1 MREIIFS
8 SYNKLS
14 EGFFF
19 KSTRPFSSQ
28 NPTTVDSLVFK
39 LLSFNKRRVS
49 NMNSEKPLLIPFF
62 VVCFA
67 LLKSKGTAHLPG
79 INKASIFRLKNSG
92 LTRFLVKYWVLQW
105 LNGLKPYMSL
115 WSDCVTDKLKKEKN
129 GAQRNH
135 FVSNYN
141 QEPYNVAQA
150 AHYFFF
156 LYQDPYL
163 HFRLHFLWN
172 SKIYQSW
179 EDRNN
184 EGKTF

>member
-19 KSTRPFSSQ
+19 KSTRSFSSQ

-92 LTRFLVKYWVLQW
+92 LTRFLVKY
-105 LNGLKPYMSL
+105 
-115 WSDCVTDKLKKEKN
+115 
-129 GAQRNH
+129 
-135 FVSNYN
+135 
-141 QEPYNVAQA
+141 
-150 AHYFFF
+150 
-156 LYQDPYL
+156 
-163 HFRLHFLWN
+163 
-172 SKIYQSW
+172 
-179 EDRNN
+179 
-184 EGKTF
+184 